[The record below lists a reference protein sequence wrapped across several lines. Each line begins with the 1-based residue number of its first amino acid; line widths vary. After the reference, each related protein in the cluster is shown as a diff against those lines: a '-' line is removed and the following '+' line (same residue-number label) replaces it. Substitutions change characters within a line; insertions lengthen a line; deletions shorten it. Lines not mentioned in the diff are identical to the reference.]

1 MYVCISVCPF
11 LSVGFCLLGHER
23 VLVARRCTK
32 ITNNFSKSS
41 DQSRSKICK
50 RKSSEM
56 FAFLGAVGSTLA
68 AVSLKDFG
76 EQLIAGRDVVGH
88 PGRLAGDTPT
98 LTQPHHLAMH
108 TMSNSPKC
116 PVTSIGGQ
124 FFWFLSFV
132 VWFEKSSLC
141 PLLPGQFSSSE
152 YETPATVLPL
162 LWEGNPGPQIKVPT
176 T

>member
-1 MYVCISVCPF
+1 MNGKVCMMYVCISVCPC

-88 PGRLAGDTPT
+88 PGRPAGDTPT
-98 LTQPHHLAMH
+98 LTQPHHHLAICIPCP
-108 TMSNSPKC
+108 TIPKC
-116 PVTSIGGQ
+116 PVMSIGGQ
-124 FFWFLSFV
+124 FFGFFPS
-132 VWFEKSSLC
+132 
-141 PLLPGQFSSSE
+141 
-152 YETPATVLPL
+152 
-162 LWEGNPGPQIKVPT
+162 
-176 T
+176 